1 MITFLRGVV
10 LGSLLAAGP
19 LRAET
24 PSAEAIYQVVEDYLA
39 RRPSQGYASPLT
51 MPEALTTQRAFVA
64 ALEPD
69 LGKRVGYKVGLVSR
83 EMQERMGINS
93 PVRGVLLEKMLVP
106 DNAEVPVN
114 FGANLLFEA
123 DLIVT
128 VKDKR
133 INNATTHLEVA
144 RHLKEVVAFIELPD
158 AFIATNQP
166 MSGTLLT
173 AINVGARLG
182 VLGSRTPIKA
192 NKKFVDAFAAMRV
205 SVTDETGQSLGG
217 AQALNILDHPLNA
230 VLWLMED
237 LRAAGERL
245 KPGDILSLG
254 SLRSFSLPPG
264 KTLTVRY
271 EGLPGG
277 PLKATVRTR

>member
-1 MITFLRGVV
+1 MPLLLV
-10 LGSLLAAGP
+10 LCGALASLP

-39 RRPSQGYASPLT
+39 RRPSQGYAGPLT
-51 MPEALTTQRAFVA
+51 MPEALKTQRAFVA

-83 EMQERMGINS
+83 EMQERLGVNA
-93 PVRGVLLEKMLVP
+93 PVRGILLEKMLVP
-106 DNAEVPVN
+106 DRAEVPVN

-128 VKDKR
+128 VKDKK
-133 INNATTHLEVA
+133 INTATTHLEVA
-144 RHLKEVVAFIELPD
+144 RHLKDVVAFIELPD
-158 AFIATNQP
+158 AFIATNRP
-166 MSGTLLT
+166 MTGTLLT

-182 VLGSRTPIKA
+182 VLGGRAPIKA
-192 NKKFVDAFAAMRV
+192 NKNFVNALAAMRV

-230 VLWLMED
+230 VLWLVED
-237 LRAAGERL
+237 LRTSGESL

-254 SLRSFSLPPG
+254 SLRSFPLPPG

-271 EGLPGG
+271 DGLPGG
-277 PLKATVRTR
+277 SLKATVRTR